1 MCVQFDALKTLFV
14 DAKGFDFVEEGL
26 KKKKGFVGLHPGGE
40 GGQLV
45 PLPPYLPAT
54 AATRASFIMRPELC

>member
-26 KKKKGFVGLHPGGE
+26 KKKKGFVGLHSGGE
-40 GGQLV
+40 GCCSLCPLV
-45 PLPPYLPAT
+45 APP
-54 AATRASFIMRPELC
+54 AAAVTRASFIM